1 MLPVAE
7 SESRCAVGQLPR
19 NFAGM
24 DEAEIAR
31 FTDVNR
37 RAWDAIAVTRGANL
51 HPAEAFAEGITSFAV
66 DALPIPDWHGLDVLH
81 LLCASG
87 EDTLSLALAGARVT
101 GADIAPENI
110 KHARQKAAT
119 AGIDAQF
126 VVSDVYDLPDDLRS
140 ARFDVVFVNSGA
152 LGWLPDIEKW
162 ALIVAAAL
170 KMGGQVL
177 IDEIHPLA
185 ICFAFDG
192 DRYVAVEDYFR
203 RSRPQWN
210 AAGPPGLAGT
220 DDDDMMPGTVEFRW
234 PIGDLVTALAR
245 AGLRI
250 ELLDEYPTEK
260 PDLTPSQLEQVRKL
274 PGGFVLL
281 ATKDRSSGA

>member
-1 MLPVAE
+1 MRRSFAE
-7 SESRCAVGQLPR
+7 
-19 NFAGM
+19 M
-24 DEAEIAR
+24 DDSQIAQ

-51 HPAEAFAEGITSFAV
+51 HPAEAFADGIASFAV
-66 DALPIPDWHGLDVLH
+66 DELPIPDWHGLDVLH

-87 EDTLSLALAGARVT
+87 EDTLSLALAGATVT

-110 KHARQKAAT
+110 KHARQKAQT

-126 VVSDVYDLPDDLRS
+126 VVADVYDLPDDLLS
-140 ARFDVVFVNSGA
+140 ARFDVVFLNSGA
-152 LGWLPDIEKW
+152 LGWLPDIQKW
-162 ALIVAAAL
+162 AHIVAAAL
-170 KMGGQVL
+170 TMGGQVL

-185 ICFAFDG
+185 ICFEFAG
-192 DRYVAVEDYFR
+192 DQYVAVEDYFR

-220 DDDDMMPGTVEFRW
+220 DEDDIMPGTVEFRW
-234 PIGDLVTALAR
+234 PLGDVVTALAR
-245 AGLRI
+245 AGFRI
-250 ELLDEYPTEK
+250 ELLGEYPVEDT
-260 PDLTPSQLEQVRKL
+260 DLTPAQSERLAQL

-281 ATKDRSSGA
+281 ATKDRSRYL